1 MQFRGKE
8 SEQPATVHREKHCLL
23 ASLVHR
29 VLNPRA
35 IENMSLPAPQPNG
48 HGVDPRP
55 LVFAVDDEPMLLE
68 LVAMV
73 LEPLGCRVQT
83 FRDPAAAVR
92 AFALAQPRPALI
104 ITDFAMHAMNG
115 LDLIRDCR
123 RLQPQQKVL
132 MVSGT
137 VDEAIYYDSP
147 YKPNQF
153 LAKPYPAATL
163 AEMVLA
169 LLAK

>member
-1 MQFRGKE
+1 
-8 SEQPATVHREKHCLL
+8 
-23 ASLVHR
+23 
-29 VLNPRA
+29 
-35 IENMSLPAPQPNG
+35 MSSTPSQRNG
-48 HGVDPRP
+48 QGNDSGP

-73 LEPLGCRVQT
+73 LKPLGCRVQT

-92 AFALAQPRPALI
+92 AFSLAQPPPELI
-104 ITDFAMHAMNG
+104 ITDFAMHEMNG

-123 RLQPQQKVL
+123 RIHPAQKIL

-147 YKPNQF
+147 HKPNQF
-153 LAKPYPAATL
+153 LAKPYPAAQL
-163 AEMVLA
+163 AAIVRA